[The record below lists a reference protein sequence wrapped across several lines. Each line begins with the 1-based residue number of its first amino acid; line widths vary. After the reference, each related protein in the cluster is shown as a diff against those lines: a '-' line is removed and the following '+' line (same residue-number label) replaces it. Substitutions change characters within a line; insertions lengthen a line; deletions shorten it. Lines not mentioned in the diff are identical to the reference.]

1 MDGVGEGFDDAAQ
14 EIGSVHLAYIVAKFD
29 VGELGYAVDGQEHV
43 ELALRQAKFADVDVD
58 RADSRLGELTSL

>member
-14 EIGSVHLAYIVAKFD
+14 EIGSVHLAYIVVKFD
-29 VGELGYAVDGQEHV
+29 VLEYAVDGQEHV

-58 RADSRLGELTSL
+58 IADSRLGELTSL